1 MKPRSP
7 RHVALW
13 EAINEFA
20 RHPELSVGRQKA
32 VVEIESLLR
41 SDQEDLEEIENIL
54 LERAERDG
62 EF

>member
-13 EAINEFA
+13 EEITDFA
-20 RHPELSVGRQKA
+20 RHPETSVGRQKA
-32 VVEIESLLR
+32 VVEIERILKA
-41 SDQEDLEEIENIL
+41 DQEDLEEVEAML

-62 EF
+62 EI